1 MKRARRDESNF
12 NKWQRKKVIF
22 LAERKP
28 RCREVR
34 AIWERPDACRAGVKE
49 PWA

>member
-1 MKRARRDESNF
+1 MNRARRDESNF

-34 AIWERPDACRAGVKE
+34 AIWERPDNNSY
-49 PWA
+49 